1 MAKPNFQ
8 DLKPMPK
15 SLVSQ
20 RKLIVSGHRGAMALA
35 PENTLPAFEAALKA
49 GADGVEFD
57 VQRTS
62 DGHLVIFHDE
72 DVSRTSDGS
81 GLLQEMTLAELKA
94 LDVGLY
100 FGEEFRGTRILTLPE
115 FFEWAQGNNLLLF
128 VELKEPFRYPGIEQ
142 ELAKLIREYQLIE
155 RTQTRSFYHD
165 YLHALHRSA
174 PEIPISELWRENLP
188 SAEEFTYPTLD
199 LKEDF
204 YTQELINHLHAQGRT
219 LTAWVVDD
227 LNRAKQLMDWGI
239 DGITTNNPIK
249 LLAMLDADETDESG
263 EHS

>member
-1 MAKPNFQ
+1 MAKPVFY

-15 SLVSQ
+15 SRVSR
-20 RKLIVSGHRGAMALA
+20 RKLIVAGHRGAMAVA
-35 PENTLPAFEAALKA
+35 PENTLPAFEAALEA

-57 VQRTS
+57 IQRTS

-72 DVSRTSDGS
+72 EVSRTSDGS

-100 FGEEFRGTRILTLPE
+100 FGEEFRGTRIMTLPE

-128 VELKEPFRYPGIEQ
+128 PELKEPFRYPGIEQ
-142 ELAKLIREYQLIE
+142 QVAKMIQEYELIE

-165 YLHALHRSA
+165 YLHALHLSA

-188 SAEEFTYPTLD
+188 APEDFTYPTLD
-199 LKEDF
+199 LQEDF
-204 YTQELINHLHAQGRT
+204 YTQELIDHLHTHGRT

-227 LNRAKQLMDWGI
+227 LNRAKQLIEWGI
-239 DGITTNNPIK
+239 DGITTNDPAR
-249 LLAMLDADETDESG
+249 LLSILDAYES
-263 EHS
+263 EKSRENS